1 LATSPETELSEKPY
15 ISSRKM
21 NAIIGRHSSQE
32 VVALQI
38 GEGECCELFGVPL
51 HVPKADGR
59 CI

>member
-1 LATSPETELSEKPY
+1 
-15 ISSRKM
+15 M
-21 NAIIGRHSSQE
+21 NAMFGRPSSQE

-38 GEGECCELFGVPL
+38 AEGECCELFGVPV